1 MGEVSNPD
9 AGAVKGQK
17 AVTPKAVVVHRTS
30 QRLRIKVPSKKG
42 VEEYFDAVGK
52 RFARSKKVERIEL
65 NPSTGSILFT
75 GPDIDMEAIA
85 KFAAERDLFELQTT
99 GAQRQTLAGTLSG
112 SVGKVSKKVHQFTGG
127 EIDLP
132 GVAFVTLLSIG
143 VVQILR
149 GRFGAPPW
157 YTAFWYAF
165 GIFTKSLI
173 DTAMQDDVDE

>member
-1 MGEVSNPD
+1 MGEVSNSD
-9 AGAVKGQK
+9 AGTVKGREV
-17 AVTPKAVVVHRTS
+17 VTPKAVVVHRTS

-52 RFARSKKVERIEL
+52 RFARTKKVERIEL
-65 NPSTGSILFT
+65 NSSTGSILFT
-75 GPDIDMEAIA
+75 GPEIDVEAIA
-85 KFAAERDLFELQTT
+85 RFAAERDLFELQTA
-99 GAQRQTLAGTLSG
+99 GAGRKTLAGALSG
-112 SVGKVSKKVHQFTGG
+112 SLGGVSKKVHQFTGG

-132 GVAFVTLLSIG
+132 TIAFVTLLSIG

-165 GIFTKSLI
+165 GIFTKSLV
-173 DTAMQDDVDE
+173 DSAMQDDAGE